1 MAIDLSR
8 NGYSHEQV
16 VEMLH
21 MKRGSRQVRFRYFLL
36 DKNENEK
43 AEISNIIEGG
53 SIEQSAFSDIKRT
66 AKFKLKESKYI
77 DRDGEEQDIDWNTDR
92 IQVFVEFKV
101 PDWFE
106 QVEETDTNVYFLQ
119 ASQPIEMQRRKI
131 YFTKKEGGWIDFSL
145 GVFLL
150 ASPVRN
156 DEGENIY
163 REVEAYDKLLVT
175 KEDKVTDR
183 YTITAGTRYYDAMV
197 NVLQSAGINE
207 YNIENNDK
215 VLPNAKEY
223 DPGTEKL
230 TILNDLASDLNFTP
244 FWVDEW
250 GFYRSNQYR
259 SPQEQASDYTYQ
271 DDELSIMAPG
281 VEEELDLFDIPN
293 VFTVVVANPDTDDEF
308 ISTVENWNP
317 NHPRSIPSLG
327 RRVVRFEEK
336 DDIADQESL
345 DAYVERLAFESSQIY
360 GRVRFQTAIMPF
372 HSYSNVLR
380 IINSKLGINDKY
392 SEVSW
397 KMKLES
403 GADMEHEARRV
414 VSLI

>member
-16 VEMLH
+16 RDVLH
-21 MKRGSRQVRFRYFLL
+21 MKHGSRKVRFRYFLL
-36 DKNENEK
+36 DKNENEL
-43 AEISNIIEGG
+43 AEISHLVESG

-66 AKFKLKESKYI
+66 AKFRLKEDKYI
-77 DRDGEEQDIDWNTDR
+77 DRDGNEKEINWNTDR
-92 IQVFVEFKV
+92 IQVFVEFKI

-106 QVEETDTNVYFLQ
+106 QVEETDKNVYFLQ
-119 ASQPIEMQRRKI
+119 ASQPIEMQRRKV

-145 GVFLL
+145 GVFLIS
-150 ASPVRN
+150 SPTRK
-156 DEGENIY
+156 EEQSIY
-163 REVEAYDKLLVT
+163 REIEAYDKLLIT

-183 YTITAGTRYYDAMV
+183 YTIKAGTTYYDAMV
-197 NVLQSAGINE
+197 ALLDSASIDK

-215 VLPNAKEY
+215 TLKNDKEW

-230 TILNDLASDLNFTP
+230 AILNDLASDLNFTP

-259 SPQEQASDYTYQ
+259 SPQEQPSDYTYQ
-271 DDELSIMAPG
+271 DDELSIVESG
-281 VEEELDLFDIPN
+281 IEEELDLFNLPN
-293 VFTVVVANPDTDDEF
+293 VFTVVVANPDTEETF
-308 ISTVENWNP
+308 VSTVENNNP

-397 KMKLES
+397 KMNLEA
-403 GADMEHEARRV
+403 GASMEHEVRKV
-414 VSLI
+414 VSLT